1 MRNIKF
7 SVGEFYHIYNRGVD
21 KREVFMDKDDLSR
34 FIFCMSLFNKEEP
47 VGSIY
52 LNSLQN
58 KRHLRSSAS
67 HKVSENK
74 KLVNFV
80 AYCLNQ
86 NHYHF
91 ILEPLTEDGVQ
102 KFMHRLST
110 GYTNYFNDKYKRSG
124 SLFQGRYKAVHVDS
138 NTYLVHLSAYV
149 NLNYKVH
156 KNLNKEWM
164 NNLSISSFKEYC
176 NPKINSFCEKSIVLD
191 QFKNSKDY
199 ISFCLNTLPEILR
212 KKESEKEL
220 KNMLIEV

>member
-34 FIFCMSLFNKEEP
+34 FIFCMFLFNKEQP

-58 KRHLRSSAS
+58 KKQLRSSAS

-91 ILEPLTEDGVQ
+91 ILEPLVEDGIQ

-110 GYTNYFNDKYKRSG
+110 GYTNYFHR
-124 SLFQGRYKAVHVDS
+124 
-138 NTYLVHLSAYV
+138 
-149 NLNYKVH
+149 
-156 KNLNKEWM
+156 
-164 NNLSISSFKEYC
+164 
-176 NPKINSFCEKSIVLD
+176 
-191 QFKNSKDY
+191 
-199 ISFCLNTLPEILR
+199 
-212 KKESEKEL
+212 
-220 KNMLIEV
+220 